1 VVFLALMMRAWEQD
15 PALAQT
21 SSFSCGKKRSLEVQP
36 ADIAQ
41 RLAQARRKVSW

>member
-21 SSFSCGKKRSLEVQP
+21 SSIFLWQ
-36 ADIAQ
+36 Q
-41 RLAQARRKVSW
+41 LLL